1 MNEYRPLSEEE
12 WIAMSPA
19 LERCGVYSSKTVLRF
34 VDTKLDKIYDVYLL
48 DHNRKS
54 ILKKTSAAETDMGV
68 YTRYFSG
75 HDFAVPTIFS
85 TFTVGEEHFMQME
98 FAEGSD
104 ARGCSESEGN
114 RIGEALAEIQ
124 SCYLT
129 GGGRTE
135 RAESYFRY
143 QISKQ
148 IAVIRPYFMEFDE
161 VFHFVEQRFF
171 EAPQTLIHDDLLP
184 INVLLNQNDI
194 RIIDWEYADIL
205 PYFLDLGRFAFVYDA
220 ENHFYI
226 SHGTAE
232 AFLKG
237 YYCRIKQNPKFCIS
251 EKAFRLDIAISTF
264 CQYVL
269 FLACSLNKPDAAPSA
284 QITESID
291 KTYLQNI
298 MRYIRSAMMEFSFLF
313 DYKTFKNKSGCRN

>member
-1 MNEYRPLSEEE
+1 MNEYRPLSEKE
-12 WIAMSPA
+12 WNAMSPA
-19 LERCGVYSSKTVLRF
+19 LERCGVYSSKTVSRF

-54 ILKKTSAAETDMGV
+54 ILKKTSAAETDMAV

-75 HDFAVPTIFS
+75 HDFAVTQIFN
-85 TFTVGEEHFMQME
+85 TFTVGDDHFVQME
-98 FAEGSD
+98 FADGSD
-104 ARGCSESEGN
+104 ARGCSEADGK
-114 RIGEALAEIQ
+114 RIGESLADIQ

-129 GGGRTE
+129 AGGRTE
-135 RAESYFRY
+135 RAESYFKF
-143 QISKQ
+143 QIAKQ
-148 IAVIRPYFMEFDE
+148 IKVVRPYYMEFDA
-161 VFHFVEQRFF
+161 VFNFVEQRFF

-184 INVLLNQNDI
+184 INVLLNHSDI

-220 ENHFYI
+220 DNHFYI
-226 SHGTAE
+226 SHDAAE

-237 YYCRIKQNPKFCIS
+237 YYRRMKQNPKFCIS

-269 FLACSLNKPDAAPSA
+269 FLACSLNKPDQAPMD
-284 QITESID
+284 QIGESID

-298 MRYIRSAMMEFSFLF
+298 MRYIRSAMMDF
-313 DYKTFKNKSGCRN
+313 